1 MMRSLPFLL
10 HGEQLECGPIYAIRI
25 PFRTLCIA
33 GLRSYLCLGRVY
45 SRQDSRSDSGPQHFA
60 FICNFHLQLDE
71 SLVLDVYPVLPFSN
85 TSGGLATDNRMN
97 YATAT
102 AALLPLSSRH
112 PTPDTFGKPLDFGNW
127 SATSDSFL
135 HVFPT
140 RFTMP
145 TKRSFK
151 RMDPPLLMPYSV
163 LRRIGHYR
171 EYLLST
177 TITQNN
183 DGDEPGKSN
192 LPHGRTGDRGGQVAS
207 GVTSVTSP
215 QTIISG
221 GEGERATGVGLEQ
234 FSDKLDYDSLPS
246 AEDVDEDAD
255 DGDAT
260 TLDDLLLL
268 VHDNPT
274 LWIGELKRYLQEE
287 KREQERVQDERMARL
302 ASWREDVAI

>member
-1 MMRSLPFLL
+1 M
-10 HGEQLECGPIYAIRI
+10 
-25 PFRTLCIA
+25 
-33 GLRSYLCLGRVY
+33 
-45 SRQDSRSDSGPQHFA
+45 
-60 FICNFHLQLDE
+60 
-71 SLVLDVYPVLPFSN
+71 
-85 TSGGLATDNRMN
+85 
-97 YATAT
+97 
-102 AALLPLSSRH
+102 
-112 PTPDTFGKPLDFGNW
+112 
-127 SATSDSFL
+127 
-135 HVFPT
+135 
-140 RFTMP
+140 
-145 TKRSFK
+145 
-151 RMDPPLLMPYSV
+151 
-163 LRRIGHYR
+163 
-171 EYLLST
+171 
-177 TITQNN
+177 
-183 DGDEPGKSN
+183 
-192 LPHGRTGDRGGQVAS
+192 AS